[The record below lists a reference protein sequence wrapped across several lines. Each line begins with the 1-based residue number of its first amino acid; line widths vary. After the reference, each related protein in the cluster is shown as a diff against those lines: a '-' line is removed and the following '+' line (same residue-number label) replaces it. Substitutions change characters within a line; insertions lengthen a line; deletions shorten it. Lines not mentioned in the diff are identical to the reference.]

1 MDYLYAYTP
10 KLWHLAVLFIGI
22 ALVVELTKEKR
33 KQDYDDNL
41 LNPFRLIKPWLTGFY
56 IGSGRISREHSRMH
70 ALVIGNTGSGK
81 TVSTLLPSAIK
92 FGSEDCSMIFLDP
105 AREGHTKSSGQWAK
119 HGAEVMVFSPNDHRI
134 SEGFNPIELANTS
147 TEINML
153 AEMLMARQMKA
164 SKDIF
169 WPSAASIGLSIETRL
184 LKCLPKIYHNPVNLK
199 RLNDELMSGT
209 KVDKLCVLYG
219 DDRLYS
225 DYKAFIAQDP
235 KVLKNILSSIQS
247 ALKAFADDELA
258 LCTSVNT
265 IDFSAFRKQKKALY
279 IFTDVMSD
287 YHSFI
292 YEMLFT
298 FMFRAFMKEMPKDG
312 DLPIN
317 ILADEMGSFTVK
329 GFPEALANLR
339 KYDVSAM
346 SCIQTL
352 SQLEERYGQ
361 HDANTIKNN
370 CWSKL
375 IFPGMEM
382 SLATELEQR
391 LGKWSFER
399 KDGKGRGQREIL
411 TRSELIHLEKSEA
424 MLVAGSHR
432 PAKVKVKPYF
442 KDRSMRKISEL
453 PPAPFKGKVPSELN
467 LMDIDQLI
475 AAKKQHVMEHA

>member
-1 MDYLYAYTP
+1 MNYLQYTP
-10 KLWHLAVLFIGI
+10 KLWHVLIAFIAIAVL
-22 ALVVELTKEKR
+22 VELTREKR

-41 LNPFRLIKPWLTGFY
+41 LNPFKLLKPWLLGFY
-56 IGSGRISREHSRMH
+56 IGAGRISRENSRMH

-105 AREGHTKSSGQWAK
+105 AREGYTKSSGQWAK
-119 HGAEVMVFSPNDHRI
+119 SGADVMVFSPNDHTI
-134 SEGFNPIELANTS
+134 SEGFNPIALANTS

-153 AEMLMARQMKA
+153 ADMLMARQMKN

-169 WPSAASIGLSIETRL
+169 WPSAGSIGTSIITRL
-184 LKCLPKIYHNPVNLK
+184 LKCLPETYHNPVNLK
-199 RLNDELMSGT
+199 LLNDELMSGT
-209 KVDKLCVLYG
+209 KVDKLCALYA

-225 DYKAFIAQDP
+225 DYKAFVAQDP

-265 IDFSAFRKQKKALY
+265 IDFSEFRKKKKALY
-279 IFTDVMSD
+279 IFTDVTSD

-292 YEMLFT
+292 YEILFT
-298 FMFRAFMKEMPKDG
+298 FMFREFMKSTPPEG
-312 DLPIN
+312 SLPIN

-339 KYDVSAM
+339 KYDVSVM

-352 SQLEERYGQ
+352 SQLEERYGK
-361 HDANTIKNN
+361 HDANTIRNN

-382 SLATELEQR
+382 PLAIELEQR

-399 KDGKGRGQREIL
+399 KDGRGRGQREIL

-453 PPAPFKGKVPSELN
+453 PPAPFNGKVPSELE

-475 AAKKQHVMEHA
+475 AAKKQYVTEEV